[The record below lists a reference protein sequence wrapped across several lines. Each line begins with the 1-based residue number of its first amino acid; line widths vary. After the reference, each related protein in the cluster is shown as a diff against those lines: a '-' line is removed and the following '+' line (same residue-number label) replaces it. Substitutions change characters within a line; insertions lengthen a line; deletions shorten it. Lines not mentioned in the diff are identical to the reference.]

1 MVDNRVDRARRGAGV
16 LVGRAAL
23 CLALI
28 AAASALWI
36 AVDRSGTAAQAQTA
50 DKPAADK
57 PATPVARALP
67 EMVDRKT
74 AECIERGLKYLVN
87 TQRNDGSWLNSGG
100 YGMYPTVMTALG
112 GMALMAGG
120 STSESG
126 PYAKHVTRAMN
137 YVIRVGIANKDDGLL
152 ASDGAEGRS
161 MYGHGFATLFLA
173 QCYGTELT
181 VEKEKE
187 IEGILERAVQLCRKS
202 QSDFKTSFP
211 APFDKAGG
219 WIYTP
224 EGRSDEGSVTV
235 TQLQALRACRNAGIK
250 VPVEVI
256 NKAVAY
262 LKHCQNPDGGISYS
276 ASSKGS
282 SRPPISA
289 AAIACFYAA
298 GVYDRT
304 IGGKGE
310 EAEMVEKLVKYVK
323 NVMGV
328 DHNDGHWFYS
338 QLYLGQAMYQRG
350 GQDWKDHYP
359 KIAKRLMETQAPD
372 GSWNGDGVGT
382 TYGTGIACIILQ
394 LPYGYLPIYQ
404 R

>member
-1 MVDNRVDRARRGAGV
+1 MAGNRIHRLIG
-16 LVGRAAL
+16 AAL
-23 CLALI
+23 AALLVFV
-28 AAASALWI
+28 AFPAGS
-36 AVDRSGTAAQAQTA
+36 QTA
-50 DKPAADK
+50 DKPADTPAAEK
-57 PATPVARALP
+57 PAATVKALP
-67 EMVDRKT
+67 EMVDKKIVK
-74 AECIERGLKYLVN
+74 AIDDGLKYLAR

-112 GMALMAGG
+112 GMAMMAGG
-120 STSESG
+120 STPESG

-137 YVIRVGIANKDDGLL
+137 YVVRVGITNKEDGLL
-152 ASDGAEGRS
+152 ASDGGEGRS
-161 MYGHGFATLFLA
+161 MFGHGFATLFLA
-173 QCYGTELT
+173 QCYGTELS

-187 IEGILERAVQLCRKS
+187 IKEILERAVALCRKS

-211 APFDKAGG
+211 SPFDRAGG

-250 VPVEVI
+250 VPTEVV

-276 ASSKGS
+276 ASSRGS

-304 IGGKGE
+304 IGGRGD

-323 NVMGV
+323 GTYGGV
-328 DHNDGHWFYS
+328 DYNDGHWFYG
-338 QLYLGQAMYQRG
+338 QFYLAQAMYQRG
-350 GQDWKDHYP
+350 GQDWKGHYP
-359 KIAKRLMETQAPD
+359 KIAKKLLDMQAPD

-382 TYGTGIACIILQ
+382 TYGTAMACVILQ